1 MSSGADRSRGEL
13 GAWILGSLWGPWR
26 CMCCLRL
33 QEPLR
38 PLELAD
44 ARVSEGPELVEACK
58 ERPKVQGLVWNW
70 VKSVLDS
77 MVKSS
82 TCLTL
87 HFPQG
92 AYLCPHQAA
101 QAWGKDVGGNVNI
114 CFLTFLISSFLIFVL
129 YPSAIIPYLEFFTH
143 MKIFLNAHS

>member
-1 MSSGADRSRGEL
+1 MSSGADGSRGEL
-13 GAWILGSLWGPWR
+13 GAWICGSLWGAWWW
-26 CMCCLRL
+26 MCYLRL

-38 PLELAD
+38 PLGLAD

-58 ERPKVQGLVWNW
+58 ERPKVQGSAWNW
-70 VKSVLDS
+70 VKSVLGS

-82 TCLTL
+82 ACLTL
-87 HFPQG
+87 CLPQG
-92 AYLCPHQAA
+92 AYLRPHQAA
-101 QAWGKDVGGNVNI
+101 QAWGKEDGGSVNI

-129 YPSAIIPYLEFFTH
+129 YPSAVIPHLKFFIH

>member
-13 GAWILGSLWGPWR
+13 GAWIFGSLWGPWC

-82 TCLTL
+82 ACLTL

-92 AYLCPHQAA
+92 AYRCPHQAA
-101 QAWGKDVGGNVNI
+101 QAWGKDDGGNVNI

>member
-13 GAWILGSLWGPWR
+13 GAWICGSLWGACC

-44 ARVSEGPELVEACK
+44 ARVSERAELVEVCK

-82 TCLTL
+82 ACLTL

-92 AYLCPHQAA
+92 ADLCPHQAA
-101 QAWGKDVGGNVNI
+101 QAWGKDDGGNVNI